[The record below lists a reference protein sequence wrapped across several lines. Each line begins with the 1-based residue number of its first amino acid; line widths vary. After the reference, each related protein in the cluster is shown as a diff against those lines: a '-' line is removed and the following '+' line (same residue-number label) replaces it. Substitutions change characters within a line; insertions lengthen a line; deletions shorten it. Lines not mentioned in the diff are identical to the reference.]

1 MHKLEN
7 KTKARGQLGSKA
19 TKTKLTNM
27 LTGKEREKRKNRYAK
42 LIELDKEY
50 LSTLEINCKKR
61 TVEKANKEINVEKI
75 IMSLK
80 KVKLKRKGKKEK
92 GKLHRTAKV
101 QCRGRSL

>member
-42 LIELDKEY
+42 LNRD
-50 LSTLEINCKKR
+50 
-61 TVEKANKEINVEKI
+61 
-75 IMSLK
+75 
-80 KVKLKRKGKKEK
+80 
-92 GKLHRTAKV
+92 
-101 QCRGRSL
+101 RGRTYT